1 MASPGSDTTSDDDD
15 GTNGIN
21 DTNGDSTALPVTL
34 ANQLVSWVVKVDHVP
49 HLVVSHVADHPQ
61 DVPNDQWMTWTL
73 KGTDRPVL
81 IDFRTAQ
88 RMHGHRVG
96 FVASLDRP
104 GGPVVHAIQLIA
116 KSVDVPPISASTGDG
131 GDDTGTD
138 DEAPPPS

>member
-1 MASPGSDTTSDDDD
+1 MASPGSDPTSDDDD
-15 GTNGIN
+15 GTNG
-21 DTNGDSTALPVTL
+21 DPTALPVTL

-88 RMHGHRVG
+88 RMHGHRIG

-131 GDDTGTD
+131 GDDDDD